1 MSTLDRRGATESVA
15 YRMPEGASRRA
26 RRHQLEPGAAPD
38 RGRIDVG
45 AGYYTLGAMRY
56 ACLGLLIVLL
66 LSGCAT
72 YTLPQPPLTHGR
84 ATPRGVTIEYCG
96 DSGA

>member
-1 MSTLDRRGATESVA
+1 LRTYD
-15 YRMPEGASRRA
+15 
-26 RRHQLEPGAAPD
+26 H
-38 RGRIDVG
+38 IDAG
-45 AGYYTLGAMRY
+45 AGCYTLGAMRY
-56 ACLGLLIVLL
+56 VGLGLLIVLL

-84 ATPRGVTIEYCG
+84 ATPRGVTIDTCG